1 MRYAREFA
9 IIMSISFLGEVI
21 KDLLPLPVPAS
32 IYGLVLMLLC
42 LCSGLIRLEWVQD
55 TANFL
60 VVVMPLMFIPAAAG
74 LIGVWGVIK
83 PILLPLIVITILTT
97 LIDIFTA
104 GWISQLIIRHRRKH
118 HA

>member
-1 MRYAREFA
+1 MRYAREFM
-9 IIMSISFLGEVI
+9 IIMSVSFVGEVLN
-21 KDLLPLPVPAS
+21 DVLPLPVPAS

-74 LIGVWGVIK
+74 LLDVWDVIQ
-83 PILLPLIVITILTT
+83 PILFPLIVITILTT
-97 LIDIFTA
+97 LIDIFAA
-104 GWISQLIIRHRRKH
+104 GWVSQLIIRHRRKRH
-118 HA
+118 E